1 MLEVSIKGIAENDES
16 DIEIES
22 KKTETILA
30 NTKYI
35 YDSTLAEDQEVIK
48 AYRSKWSK
56 KYDI

>member
-1 MLEVSIKGIAENDES
+1 MLEAQIKGIAEDDEYN
-16 DIEIES
+16 IEIES

-35 YDSTLAEDQEVIK
+35 YDSTLAEDQEIIK